1 MGARIVLW
9 CRLVQQ
15 RKKTWKNTMITYEC
29 ASSGL
34 YEQGRI
40 NHSVSALIQLLLAS
54 DWWPFTDAMRVT
66 QSINQSTLC
75 WRRLDYPRPK
85 SPFHGLSSTNYSVTA
100 VSRRPSL
107 CMGTCITYVRT
118 TFRGRGLRKVIVLS
132 VTKFGMRDV
141 RGTLVWNWFG
151 IRNVKQL
158 VQSCPWVGLTRGLG
172 WVGSGMGR
180 KFVFSGF
187 GWVMGL
193 KWQKC

>member
-15 RKKTWKNTMITYEC
+15 RKKTRKNTMITYEC

-34 YEQGRI
+34 YELGRI

-107 CMGTCITYVRT
+107 WGHVSRTYERHSA
-118 TFRGRGLRKVIVLS
+118 GEGWEKWSYS
-132 VTKFGMRDV
+132 VSPNLVCAMSEAPWSETDLGSE
-141 RGTLVWNWFG
+141 TLN
-151 IRNVKQL
+151 N
-158 VQSCPWVGLTRGLG
+158 
-172 WVGSGMGR
+172 
-180 KFVFSGF
+180 
-187 GWVMGL
+187 
-193 KWQKC
+193 